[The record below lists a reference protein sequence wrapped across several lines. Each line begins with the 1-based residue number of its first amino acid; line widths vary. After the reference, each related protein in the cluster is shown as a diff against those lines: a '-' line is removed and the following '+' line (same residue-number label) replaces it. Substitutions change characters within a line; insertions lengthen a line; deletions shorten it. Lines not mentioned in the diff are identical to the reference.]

1 MKIQIFRVNL
11 PRQLTQKIGH
21 DSYVIIQSSELAK
34 KTKKGVLS
42 ETTLSTIECDLI
54 SGDR

>member
-21 DSYVIIQSSELAK
+21 DSYVIIPSSELAK
-34 KTKKGVLS
+34 KQKGVLS
-42 ETTLSTIECDLI
+42 ATTLSTIECDLNW
-54 SGDR
+54 GNR